1 MPNWVVNAWGSG
13 ALDVLDHQWEI
24 TADFWRETD
33 RLAAP
38 VTEIRRIGGR
48 AEETADGLRIEPGQL
63 HPAVMRSYEDH
74 RMATAAAVIG
84 LVLDGVQVED
94 IATTAKTL
102 PQFPQLWNQMVTG
115 SVLDTGAVPVQPGS
129 SPVPQ
134 RPDSHGAR

>member
-1 MPNWVVNAWGSG
+1 
-13 ALDVLDHQWEI
+13 
-24 TADFWRETD
+24 
-33 RLAAP
+33 
-38 VTEIRRIGGR
+38 
-48 AEETADGLRIEPGQL
+48 
-63 HPAVMRSYEDH
+63 MRSYEDH

-134 RPDSHGAR
+134 RSDSHGAR